1 MHSSTDHTSSDHTSI
16 DHTSIDHTSTG
27 SHRTRVVILGAA
39 GRDFHDFNVV
49 FRDDPSH
56 EVVAFTATQIPDI
69 EGRRYPPELAGDLYP
84 EGIPIVAESE
94 LSDLIGREHVDVVV
108 FAYSDVRHEQVMHL
122 ASQAIAAGADFRLHG
137 ARHTMLRSTKP
148 VVAVTAV
155 RTGVGK
161 SQTTRYLSRLLR
173 DLGLRVVAV
182 RHPMPY
188 GDLAAQ
194 SVQRF
199 ATHADLDL
207 HDCTIEERE
216 EYEPHIDSGVVV
228 YAGVDYERILREAEQ
243 EADVILWDGG
253 NNDLPFYVP
262 DLHLVLADPLRPGD
276 EATYH
281 PGEAN
286 VRLADVVVVAK
297 CDSARPS
304 DIEAVEASVRSLNP
318 AATVL
323 RADSPVTLDDPDAV
337 RGRRVIAVEDG
348 PTLTHGSMTYG
359 AGVVGARSAGATE
372 IVDPTPYAVG
382 SIAATYAKYPNA
394 RGVLPA
400 MGYGAAQ
407 VGDLEATIRAA
418 VAAGACDAVVA
429 GTPIDL
435 TRVLSAPV
443 PVVRARY
450 ELREVVPGGLATAV
464 RAALPAELLERHTAS
479 GESFARA
486 GASSVPAGSAP

>member
-1 MHSSTDHTSSDHTSI
+1 MGVSVTSVTQPPEMAMNRTSSP
-16 DHTSIDHTSTG
+16 
-27 SHRTRVVILGAA
+27 RTRVVILGAA

-49 FRDDPSH
+49 FRDDPSQ

-69 EGRRYPPELAGDLYP
+69 EGRRYPAELAGPLYP
-84 EGIPIVAESE
+84 HGIPIVAELE
-94 LSDLIGREHVDVVV
+94 LADLLEREAVDLVV
-108 FAYSDVRHEQVMHL
+108 FAYSDIRHDQVMHL
-122 ASQAIAAGADFRLHG
+122 ASRCIAAGADFRLHA

-173 DLGLRVVAV
+173 EAGHRVVAV

-194 SVQRF
+194 ACQRF
-199 ATHADLDL
+199 ASHADLDRY
-207 HDCTIEERE
+207 DCTIEERE
-216 EYEPHIDSGVVV
+216 EYEPHIDAGVVV

-276 EATYH
+276 EAAYH

-286 VRLADVVVVAK
+286 VRMADVVVIAK
-297 CDSARPS
+297 CDSAES
-304 DIEAVEASVRSLNP
+304 ADIEAVEASVRSLNP

-323 RADSPVTLDDPDAV
+323 RADSPVTLDDPTEV
-337 RGRRVIAVEDG
+337 QGRRVVVVEDG
-348 PTLTHGSMTYG
+348 PTLTHGSMSYG
-359 AGVVGARSAGATE
+359 AGVVGARAAGASE
-372 IVDPTPYAVG
+372 IIDPTPYAVG
-382 SIAATYAKYPNA
+382 SLAATYAKYPNA
-394 RGVLPA
+394 RGILPA
-400 MGYGAAQ
+400 MGYGERQ
-407 VGDLEATIRAA
+407 VRDLEATIGAA
-418 VAAGACDAVVA
+418 VDAGACDAVVS

-435 TRVLSAPV
+435 TRVLSVSV

-450 ELREVVPGGLATAV
+450 ELREAVPGRLAELL
-464 RAALPAELLERHTAS
+464 RAALPLALKPQA
-479 GESFARA
+479 
-486 GASSVPAGSAP
+486 ASSPAG